1 MLRPAHFRRLG
12 REAVRREDE
21 EMNHSGTIRL
31 ETKRLVLRP
40 FVIEDAPAMYQNWA
54 NDPQVTRFLTWT
66 PHENVEETKRILSEW
81 IAQYQ
86 NLDYYCWGIAFR
98 EDEGNVIGNIS
109 VVRQDPS
116 VDSVIIGYCLGRRF
130 WGQGLMPEAFSEV
143 IRFFFEV
150 EKAGRIQ
157 ADHDTNNPNSGK
169 VMEKCGLRQ
178 EGILRRGGRNCQGI
192 CDECIH
198 GMVAEDYAELIK
210 HRGE

>member
-1 MLRPAHFRRLG
+1 
-12 REAVRREDE
+12 
-21 EMNHSGTIRL
+21 MNHSGTIRL

-40 FVIEDAPAMYQNWA
+40 FVIEDAPAMYRNWA

-98 EDEGNVIGNIS
+98 EDEANVIGNIS

-130 WGQGLMPEAFSEV
+130 WG
-143 IRFFFEV
+143 
-150 EKAGRIQ
+150 AGSD
-157 ADHDTNNPNSGK
+157 AG
-169 VMEKCGLRQ
+169 
-178 EGILRRGGRNCQGI
+178 GIFRGDPLFLRGGESRADSG
-192 CDECIH
+192 
-198 GMVAEDYAELIK
+198 
-210 HRGE
+210 RP

>member
-1 MLRPAHFRRLG
+1 M
-12 REAVRREDE
+12 
-21 EMNHSGTIRL
+21 
-31 ETKRLVLRP
+31 
-40 FVIEDAPAMYQNWA
+40 
-54 NDPQVTRFLTWT
+54 
-66 PHENVEETKRILSEW
+66 
-81 IAQYQ
+81 
-86 NLDYYCWGIAFR
+86 
-98 EDEGNVIGNIS
+98 IGNIS

-116 VDSVIIGYCLGRRF
+116 VDSVIIGYCLGRRW

>member
-1 MLRPAHFRRLG
+1 
-12 REAVRREDE
+12 
-21 EMNHSGTIRL
+21 MNHSGTIRL

-40 FVIEDAPAMYQNWA
+40 FVIEDAPAMYRNWA

-116 VDSVIIGYCLGRRF
+116 VDSVIIG
-130 WGQGLMPEAFSEV
+130 S
-143 IRFFFEV
+143 
-150 EKAGRIQ
+150 
-157 ADHDTNNPNSGK
+157 
-169 VMEKCGLRQ
+169 
-178 EGILRRGGRNCQGI
+178 
-192 CDECIH
+192 
-198 GMVAEDYAELIK
+198 
-210 HRGE
+210 